1 MSERRRGRPS
11 PYVPRPPMLCHNAR
25 QQRSERWALLIGR
38 CSWDRCISCRGG
50 VIGRTNGIL
59 RGDIGTTPFIT
70 KQINTR
76 IKCMAF
82 NVRVKLL
89 PALSLIASR
98 GGGVRLNTGTGIEP
112 ARFTAR
118 VAGLMRRRAS

>member
-1 MSERRRGRPS
+1 MYFLPRRR
-11 PYVPRPPMLCHNAR
+11 
-25 QQRSERWALLIGR
+25 
-38 CSWDRCISCRGG
+38 DR
-50 VIGRTNGIL
+50 THTGIL
-59 RGDIGTTPFIT
+59 RGDIGTTPFHHQT
-70 KQINTR
+70 DQYTE
-76 IKCMAF
+76 KCMAF